1 MNIELRQLRSLN
13 HGLSQQLQK
22 TQQTTARNQEIQTAE
37 FIALQERF
45 RKLQI
50 ERNDAVTHAE
60 QLETNTQKQYKS
72 VSGVIQTVEQ
82 ENVKL
87 NQQLSAL
94 QQQLDGERR
103 RSAQSVEDL
112 KSNVMRLKA
121 KCKLLEKDLKSERE
135 QTSRMIDRN
144 RLHLEAKEKEKQELS
159 KTVWVMTNENQ
170 KANELLNQ
178 RTTELQ
184 HLNQKADSDSVQLRN
199 IKEQARQQI
208 ESLQRSMGG
217 ALSALQM
224 ENENLQ
230 AQLAE
235 AQKQHGVAVSELVAK
250 LKEAQ
255 SKLQSASTAS
265 ESSSKE
271 AASHKRVARETS
283 HELQLFKQKAQS
295 QMQSLKT
302 ELANTEDQMFQDS
315 ERFNTTLTQKNKDIV
330 VLKSQLVQ
338 LEKRQRTMVQQ
349 AEQEKNHASTSGQ
362 QLMEA
367 QRIINERQAEIESLK
382 DQVEELMAMQDEASD
397 KTRDLN
403 EKAGEDIKRLTQT
416 VEAVTRDL
424 HIAQEAGQTC
434 AEHLQACEQERDK
447 FKAALANAQQDVKQ
461 ATAATSRANAELRKQ
476 ELDSI
481 DTAATLTKQL
491 KAAKK
496 SSAKEILTLKKTL
509 QARERALENVKEEKT
524 NLLHELAVEQKKM
537 KEVKADFN
545 KKGKASEGREK
556 QIMDLKVQL
565 QLVSRKSEELQQ
577 HRKRAEKLM
586 RKQAAH
592 AQEEATKLTRQLEHA
607 KAQAKLA
614 HRTAAEQVGRT

>member
-112 KSNVMRLKA
+112 KSNAMRLKA

-170 KANELLNQ
+170 KATELLNQ

-184 HLNQKADSDSVQLRN
+184 HLNQKADSGSVQLRN
-199 IKEQARQQI
+199 VKEQARQQI

-235 AQKQHGVAVSELVAK
+235 AQSQHGVAVSELVAK

-338 LEKRQRTMVQQ
+338 LEKRQRAMVQQ
-349 AEQEKNHASTSGQ
+349 AEQEKTHASTSGQ

-607 KAQAKLA
+607 KAQSKQAQ
-614 HRTAAEQVGRT
+614 RTAAEQVGRT